1 MLTTKLVN
9 KVTGSHS
16 GSALT
21 AALAVIVCLCMA
33 LPALAADAPPTESK
47 PFDLMS
53 TFIYNGLPWLVGIL
67 ADAAIYF
74 KSLSKGKNFQ
84 TTLTGVVLCFGG
96 VWFTWLGVGG
106 AQLFQMEP
114 GLLWAIAVVLC
125 IVVLSLGKTI
135 AYWVINEK
143 FPPKA
148 TMLLYLASA
157 AAMTVASFVA
167 MKMFAPGPKSP
178 T

>member
-1 MLTTKLVN
+1 M
-9 KVTGSHS
+9 
-16 GSALT
+16 
-21 AALAVIVCLCMA
+21 AACLCV
-33 LPALAADAPPTESK
+33 LPALAADAGPKGSQ

-53 TFIYNGLPWLVGIL
+53 TFIYHPLPWVVGIL

-74 KSLSKGKNFQ
+74 KSLTKGKNFQ
-84 TTLTGVVLCFGG
+84 TSLTSAVLCFGSI
-96 VWFTWLGVGG
+96 WFTWIGVGG
-106 AQLFQMEP
+106 AQLFQMDP
-114 GLLWAIAVVLC
+114 SLLWAVAVVVC
-125 IVVLSLGKTI
+125 IVVLSLGKTV

-143 FPPKA
+143 FPPRA

-167 MKMFAPGPKSP
+167 MKFLAPGPQAS